1 MRKVL
6 KLFHGPA
13 PSHAGTHGKR
23 EPNKRQSKEKMVRVS
38 STFRFYPR
46 SIKAI

>member
-23 EPNKRQSKEKMVRVS
+23 EPDKRQSKEKIVRVS
-38 STFRFYPR
+38 FNFRLCPR